1 MINDDVAKVKDVLL
15 IVLRLRDLIEWRIW
29 QPDYLEFTA
38 EYLSTP
44 WKIQRQ
50 KGTCKEKS
58 RRKRRDPGTFGLRKK
73 LSRRKYRLK
82 AAQKL
87 IRKDF
92 KKRGMKVLTAAKYD
106 HMLKQV
112 KDKDKQFEQKQIL
125 NWVPPKGHT
134 AQYNRLKAQVIK

>member
-1 MINDDVAKVKDVLL
+1 MINDDVAKIKDVSL

-50 KGTCKEKS
+50 KRKSKEKS
-58 RRKRRDPGTFGLRKK
+58 RRKRRDPGTLELRKK

-92 KKRGMKVLTAAKYD
+92 KKKEA
-106 HMLKQV
+106 
-112 KDKDKQFEQKQIL
+112 
-125 NWVPPKGHT
+125 
-134 AQYNRLKAQVIK
+134 